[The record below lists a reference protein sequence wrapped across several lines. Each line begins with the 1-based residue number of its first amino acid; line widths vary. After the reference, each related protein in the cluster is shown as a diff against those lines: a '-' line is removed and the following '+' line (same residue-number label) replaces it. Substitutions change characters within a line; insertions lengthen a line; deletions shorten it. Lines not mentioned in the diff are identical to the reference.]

1 MIIGNNLET
10 LRAEL
15 KKKVLT
21 DKVKELNIKEEQEEE
36 EKIEEEEEA
45 LFTDEEEDSIE
56 EEVRG
61 KGGKEEVVP
70 SCPVQDDSD
79 DEEEEEEEELGD
91 IVIHKTEGEDDVL
104 FVPLRKTRPVIS
116 DDEDTGAQED
126 RVAMA
131 TQGDNVGDENTG
143 TQHREVAMATLGDV
157 TENAIVT
164 EEMNIMEGG
173 TEEEE
178 PPLIYTEPSDSK

>member
-1 MIIGNNLET
+1 MSL
-10 LRAEL
+10 
-15 KKKVLT
+15 
-21 DKVKELNIKEEQEEE
+21 
-36 EKIEEEEEA
+36 
-45 LFTDEEEDSIE
+45 
-56 EEVRG
+56 
-61 KGGKEEVVP
+61 
-70 SCPVQDDSD
+70 QDDSD

-131 TQGDNVGDENTG
+131 IQGDNVGDENTG
-143 TQHREVAMATLGDV
+143 TQHREVA
-157 TENAIVT
+157 TEDAIVT

-173 TEEEE
+173 AEEEE
-178 PPLIYTEPSDSK
+178 PPLVYTEPSDSK